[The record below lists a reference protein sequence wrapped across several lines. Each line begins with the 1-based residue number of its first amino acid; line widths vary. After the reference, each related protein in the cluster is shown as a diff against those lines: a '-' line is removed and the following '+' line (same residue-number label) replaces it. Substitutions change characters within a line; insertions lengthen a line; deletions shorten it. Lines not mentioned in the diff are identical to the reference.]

1 MFIKKSRHKFA
12 DGSIKTQ
19 ITLAET
25 FRPGKGLPPK
35 TRTLKNYGYL
45 EDQPDQEKFMRD
57 LETLVEQSRKSR
69 QQFELRI
76 DTDRLINNPSN
87 RDLNYGVLVIKKLYE
102 QLRIPEFIRV
112 HRKSKAKYDLNAIL
126 CYLTCMKI
134 IFPDSKRAT
143 YMDSKHVYGMDIRF
157 DLQDVYAALTEIC
170 DLRFELQHHLQKE
183 VQRLLKADK
192 SYVYLDVTN
201 TYMEMDF
208 AREDTL
214 PQRGVSKDHKT
225 EPIIQMGLLLDS
237 NGMPLLHECFPGNT
251 SDTLVLQ
258 PMIEQVRKSGMT
270 AGRIIVVAD
279 KGLNSGK
286 NIDYLCNNGNGYVFS
301 QILKGKKGSRYHAR
315 MFDETRY
322 TYNSD
327 GSYKWQLFEES
338 FIGLD
343 QDGKKVQR
351 KRKVLI
357 YWSAAQAKAAK
368 MKREEKV
375 RRAKKALSNN
385 AYTIDHSKYKYIKA
399 EKVDG
404 TTGEILDN
412 INDMLSID
420 AEKIDEEARFDGYFC
435 IITSEMDYDEQRIR
449 EVYHNLWLIEN
460 TFRLEK
466 TDQEMRA
473 VYVWTD
479 DHIRAHFMIGHLAA
493 LITRLIQYSMQKEAI
508 SAERIKRV
516 LTKCVLDI
524 PVNGVVHLHD
534 ISGNIQFCSFVDAAG
549 EKCYNLIE
557 TGKDEVFEDFVVL
570 SRALNFSLKKA
581 YMRQEDFNNLLAS
594 LSLSLQH

>member
-45 EDQPDQEKFMRD
+45 EDQPDQEKFMHD
-57 LETLVEQSRKSR
+57 LETLVEQSRKSG
-69 QQFELRI
+69 QQFELSI

-87 RDLNYGVLVIKKLYE
+87 RDLNFGALVIKKLYE
-102 QLRIPEFIRV
+102 QLKIPEFIRM
-112 HRKSKAKYDLNAIL
+112 HRSSKAKYDLNAIL

-143 YMDSKHVYGMDIRF
+143 YMNSKHVYGMDICF

-170 DLRFELQHHLQKE
+170 NLRFELQGHLQKE
-183 VQRLLKADK
+183 IRHLLKVDK

-208 AREDTL
+208 SREGTL
-214 PQRGVSKDHKT
+214 PQKGVSKDHKT

-258 PMIEQVRKSGMT
+258 PMVEQVRKSGMT
-270 AGRIIVVAD
+270 TGRIIVVAD

-286 NIDYLCNNGNGYVFS
+286 NIDYLCNDGNGYVFS
-301 QILKGKKGSRYHAR
+301 QILKGKKGSRYAR
-315 MFDETRY
+315 MFDETLY

-338 FIGLD
+338 FIGFD
-343 QDGKKVQR
+343 QNGKKIQR

-357 YWSAAQAKAAK
+357 YWSSAQAKAAK

-404 TTGEILDN
+404 ATGEILEN

-420 AEKIDEEARFDGYFC
+420 MDKVDEDARFDGYFC
-435 IITSEMDYDEQRIR
+435 IITSEMDYDEKRIR

-479 DHIRAHFMIGHLAA
+479 EHIRAHFMIGHLAA
-493 LITRLIQYSMQKEAI
+493 LITRLIQYSMQKDMI
-508 SAERIKRV
+508 SAERIQRV
-516 LTKCVLDI
+516 LTKCILDV

-534 ISGNIQFCSFVDAAG
+534 ISGNIQFYSFINSAG
-549 EKCYNLIE
+549 EKCYDLIE

-570 SRALNFSLKKA
+570 SRALNFFLKKA
-581 YMRQEDFNNLLAS
+581 YMRQEDFNNILAS
-594 LSLSLQH
+594 LSLSLQP